1 MKFFSG
7 ESGSERAKAT
17 EIPPL
22 RPPQV
27 SRGIKLRGW
36 EKISIG
42 NDIEVNRAINI
53 IGIEKITANKIGFVN
68 DIPINSNPIIKN
80 KTEFRTSSISDQ
92 NLKR

>member
-42 NDIEVNRAINI
+42 NDI
-53 IGIEKITANKIGFVN
+53 
-68 DIPINSNPIIKN
+68 
-80 KTEFRTSSISDQ
+80 
-92 NLKR
+92 